1 MKSIREYPAVNHKLV
16 CRTAAKLITLMVLA
30 YILCLGAAGTSP
42 CHAADAPGGEET
54 AALSLKQC
62 IEHMLANNLD
72 LKVEQFNPDM
82 QEKEIVKEKAVFDP
96 LARFS
101 LQDNKLMISPTTF
114 LNGVGR
120 KGGSYEQET
129 VNYDAGLSKRFL
141 TGGVGDVSFTTDRYR
156 TNSFWQY
163 ESPTYFSQV
172 VFSLNQPL
180 LRNFGIDLNRS
191 RIRVST
197 NNREISKTQLEDRT
211 AKMVTGLQQL
221 YWNLYL
227 SQQVLEVKKG
237 SLQLARDLMKR
248 NEALV
253 EVGKLPAIEILRA
266 KTGVASREE
275 AVIVADKAVRD
286 LEDLLKERLNAP
298 LHDRSVVLMDKPI
311 LKEFQKRE
319 VSDYLGIALSKRP
332 ECEQARMQL
341 ENLKIAHAAAKNA
354 MLPLFDVQASYGINA
369 TSPHYSGS
377 VHDLDA
383 GGDYSWLVG
392 FKMEIPLGNRWAK
405 NNYEKSS
412 LELKKAETALASLE
426 NKIELEIKEA
436 IRQIETNQQR
446 ITATREARRLSE
458 TSLQAEEERMTLGMS
473 TSVDVLRVQEELA
486 AAQAGET
493 KALIDYINSLNGL
506 DEALG
511 MLLENC
517 QISIGEAS

>member
-1 MKSIREYPAVNHKLV
+1 MMYIGKGLVVTRETL
-16 CRTAAKLITLMVLA
+16 CRKARALMTLALLISAAS
-30 YILCLGAAGTSP
+30 LGAGAASFS
-42 CHAADAPGGEET
+42 HAADASGGEEA
-54 AALSLKQC
+54 AALSLKGC
-62 IEHMLANNLD
+62 IELMLANNLD
-72 LKVEQFNPDM
+72 LKVEQYNPDM

-101 LQDNKLMISPTTF
+101 LQDEKWMISPTTL
-114 LNGVGR
+114 LNGVLR
-120 KGGSYEQET
+120 NKSYEQET
-129 VNYDAGLSKRFL
+129 INYDAGLSKRFL
-141 TGGVGDVSFTTDRYR
+141 TGGVGDVSFTTDKYR
-156 TNSFWQY
+156 TNSIWQY

-191 RIRVST
+191 RIRIST
-197 NNREISKTQLEDRT
+197 NNKEISRTQLEDRT
-211 AKMVTGLQQL
+211 AKMVAQLQQL

-227 SQQVLEVKKG
+227 SQQVLQVKKG
-237 SLQLARDLMKR
+237 SLQLAQDLMKR

-275 AVIVADKAVRD
+275 AVIVADNTVRD
-286 LEDLLKERLNAP
+286 LEDLLRERLNAP
-298 LHDRSVVLMDKPI
+298 LRDRSVILVDKPV
-311 LKEFQKRE
+311 LREFQKRE
-319 VSDYLGIALSKRP
+319 VSDYLGIALEKRP

-354 MLPLFDVQASYGINA
+354 ILPLLDVQASYGINA
-369 TSPHYSGS
+369 TNPHYDRSIHG
-377 VHDLDA
+377 LDA

-405 NNYEKSS
+405 NNYDKSS
-412 LELKKAETALASLE
+412 LELKKAETALASLQ

-446 ITATREARRLSE
+446 ISATGEARRLSE
-458 TSLQAEEERMTLGMS
+458 TSLQAEEERMALGMS

-493 KALIDYINSLNGL
+493 KALIDYINSLDSL
-506 DEALG
+506 EAATG

-517 QISIGEAS
+517 RITIGEAS

>member
-1 MKSIREYPAVNHKLV
+1 MKRIREYPAVSHTFL
-16 CRTAAKLITLMVLA
+16 CRTAAALRILA
-30 YILCLGAAGTSP
+30 ALGYCLCLAAVASP
-42 CHAADAPGGEET
+42 ARAADAPDGEGA

-62 IEHMLANNLD
+62 IELMLANNLD
-72 LKVEQFNPDM
+72 LKIERFNPDM
-82 QEKEIVKEKAVFDP
+82 QDKEIVKEQALFDP

-101 LQDNKLMISPTTF
+101 LQDNKMKVSPTTL
-114 LNGVGR
+114 LNGVLR
-120 KGGSYEQET
+120 SNSYKQET
-129 VNYDAGLSKRFL
+129 INYDAGLSKRLL
-141 TGGVGDVSFTTDRYR
+141 TGGVGDISFTTDKYR

-191 RIRVST
+191 RIRVSA

-211 AKMVTGLQQL
+211 AKMVSGLQQL

-227 SQQVLEVKKG
+227 SQQVREVKNG

-275 AVIVADKAVRD
+275 AVIVADNAVRD
-286 LEDLLKERLNAP
+286 LEDLLRERLNAP
-298 LHDRSVVLMDKPI
+298 LHDRSVVLMDKPV
-311 LKEFQKRE
+311 LRDFQKRE
-319 VSDYLGIALSKRP
+319 VSDYLGIALAKRP

-369 TSPHYSGS
+369 TNPHYDRSI
-377 VHDLDA
+377 HNLDS

-405 NNYEKSS
+405 NNYEKSA
-412 LELKKAETALASLE
+412 LELQKAETALASLQ
-426 NKIELEIKEA
+426 NKIELELKEA

-446 ITATREARRLSE
+446 IAATREARRLSE
-458 TSLQAEEERMTLGMS
+458 TSLAAEEERMTLGMS

-493 KALIDYINSLNGL
+493 KALVDYINSLNGL

-511 MLLENC
+511 TLLENC
-517 QISIGEAS
+517 QITIGETS

>member
-1 MKSIREYPAVNHKLV
+1 MKRIREFPAVNHTLV
-16 CRTAAKLITLMVLA
+16 CRTAAALRILAALGCVLW
-30 YILCLGAAGTSP
+30 LAAAALP
-42 CHAADAPGGEET
+42 ARAADAPGGEGAEP
-54 AALSLKQC
+54 LSLKQC
-62 IEHMLANNLD
+62 IELMLANNLD
-72 LKVEQFNPDM
+72 LKVERFNPDM

-101 LQDNKLMISPTTF
+101 LRDEKWMLSPTTL
-114 LNGVGR
+114 LNGVLR
-120 KGGSYEQET
+120 NTSYEQET
-129 VNYDAGLSKRFL
+129 INYDAGISKRLL
-141 TGGVGDVSFTTDRYR
+141 TGGVGDVSFTTDKYR
-156 TNSFWQY
+156 TNSIWQY

-191 RIRVST
+191 RIRVSA
-197 NNREISKTQLEDRT
+197 NNREISKTQLEDHT
-211 AKMVTGLQQL
+211 AKMVSGLQQL

-227 SQQVLEVKKG
+227 SQQVLQVKKG
-237 SLQLARDLMKR
+237 SLQLARDLMRR

-275 AVIVADKAVRD
+275 AVIVADNAVRD
-286 LEDLLKERLNAP
+286 LEDLLRERLNAP
-298 LHDRSVVLMDKPI
+298 LHDRSMVLMDKPV
-311 LKEFQKRE
+311 LREFQKRE
-319 VSDYLGIALSKRP
+319 VSDYLGIALAKRP

-369 TSPHYSGS
+369 TNPHYDRSI
-377 VHDLDA
+377 HNLDA

-405 NNYEKSS
+405 NNYEKSA
-412 LELKKAETALASLE
+412 LELKKAETALASLQ
-426 NKIELEIKEA
+426 NKIELELKEA

-446 ITATREARRLSE
+446 IAATREARRLSE
-458 TSLQAEEERMTLGMS
+458 TSLAAEEERMTLGMS

-493 KALIDYINSLNGL
+493 NALVDYINSLNGL

-511 MLLENC
+511 TLLENC
-517 QISIGEAS
+517 QITVGETS

>member
-1 MKSIREYPAVNHKLV
+1 MKRIREYPAVNHTLV
-16 CRTAAKLITLMVLA
+16 CRTTAALRILA
-30 YILCLGAAGTSP
+30 ALGYVLCLAAVASP
-42 CHAADAPGGEET
+42 ARAADAPGGEGA

-62 IEHMLANNLD
+62 IELMLANNLD
-72 LKVEQFNPDM
+72 LKIERFNPDM
-82 QEKEIVKEKAVFDP
+82 QEKEIVKEKAAFDP
-96 LARFS
+96 LARIS
-101 LQDNKLMISPTTF
+101 LRDEKWMLSPTTF
-114 LNGVGR
+114 LNGVW
-120 KGGSYEQET
+120 KNKSYEQET
-129 VNYDAGLSKRFL
+129 INYDAGLSKRFL
-141 TGGVGDVSFTTDRYR
+141 TGGVGDVSFTTDKYR
-156 TNSFWQY
+156 TNSIWQY

-191 RIRVST
+191 RIRVSA

-211 AKMVTGLQQL
+211 AKMVSGLQQL

-227 SQQVLEVKKG
+227 SQQVLQVKKG

-275 AVIVADKAVRD
+275 AVIVADNAVRD
-286 LEDLLKERLNAP
+286 LEDLLRERLNAP
-298 LHDRSVVLMDKPI
+298 LHDRSVVLMDKPV
-311 LKEFQKRE
+311 LRDFQKRD
-319 VSDYLGIALSKRP
+319 VSDYLGIALAKRP

-369 TSPHYSGS
+369 TSPHYDRSIHGM
-377 VHDLDA
+377 DA

-405 NNYEKSS
+405 SNYEKSA
-412 LELKKAETALASLE
+412 LELKKAEAALLSLQ
-426 NKIELEIKEA
+426 NKIELELKEA

-446 ITATREARRLSE
+446 IAVTREACRLSE
-458 TSLQAEEERMTLGMS
+458 TSLAAEEERMALGMS

-493 KALIDYINSLNGL
+493 KALVDYINSLNGL

-511 MLLENC
+511 TLLENC
-517 QISIGEAS
+517 QVTIGETS

>member
-1 MKSIREYPAVNHKLV
+1 MVWEKS
-16 CRTAAKLITLMVLA
+16 
-30 YILCLGAAGTSP
+30 
-42 CHAADAPGGEET
+42 
-54 AALSLKQC
+54 
-62 IEHMLANNLD
+62 
-72 LKVEQFNPDM
+72 
-82 QEKEIVKEKAVFDP
+82 
-96 LARFS
+96 
-101 LQDNKLMISPTTF
+101 
-114 LNGVGR
+114 
-120 KGGSYEQET
+120 GSYEQET

-141 TGGVGDVSFTTDRYR
+141 TGGMGDVSFTTDRYR

-197 NNREISKTQLEDRT
+197 NKGKFPGRSLSRT

-227 SQQVLEVKKG
+227 SQQVREVKKG

-286 LEDLLKERLNAP
+286 LEDLLKERLNTP

-369 TSPHYSGS
+369 TSPHYSRS

-405 NNYEKSS
+405 NNYRK
-412 LELKKAETALASLE
+412 ELTGVKEGE
-426 NKIELEIKEA
+426 NGA
-436 IRQIETNQQR
+436 CQP
-446 ITATREARRLSE
+446 
-458 TSLQAEEERMTLGMS
+458 
-473 TSVDVLRVQEELA
+473 
-486 AAQAGET
+486 GE
-493 KALIDYINSLNGL
+493 
-506 DEALG
+506 
-511 MLLENC
+511 
-517 QISIGEAS
+517 

>member
-1 MKSIREYPAVNHKLV
+1 MKRFREYPVVHHTLV
-16 CRTAAKLITLMVLA
+16 CRAAAKLSALTALGF
-30 YILCLGAAGTSP
+30 ILCLAAGISP
-42 CHAADAPGGEET
+42 TRAADAPGGEGAT
-54 AALSLKQC
+54 ALSLERC
-62 IEHMLANNLD
+62 IELMLANNLD

-82 QEKEIVKEKAVFDP
+82 QEKEIVKEKATFDP

-101 LQDNKLMISPTTF
+101 LQDKKLVMSPTTW
-114 LNGVGR
+114 LNGVWR
-120 KGGSYEQET
+120 NRSYEQET
-129 VNYDAGLSKRFL
+129 INYDAGLSKRFL
-141 TGGVGDVSFTTDRYR
+141 TGGVGDISFTTDKYR
-156 TNSFWQY
+156 TNSLLQY

-191 RIRVST
+191 GIRVST
-197 NNREISKTQLEDRT
+197 NNREISKTQLADRT
-211 AKMVTGLQQL
+211 AKMVSGLQQL

-227 SQQVLEVKKG
+227 SRQVLEVKKG

-253 EVGKLPAIEILRA
+253 EVGSLPAVEILRA

-275 AVIVADKAVRD
+275 AVIVAENAVRN
-286 LEDLLKERLNAP
+286 LEDLLKERLNTP
-298 LHDRSVVLMDKPI
+298 MHDRPVVLMDDPVI
-311 LKEFQKRE
+311 REFQKRE
-319 VSDYLGIALSKRP
+319 VSDYLDIALANRP

-369 TSPHYSGS
+369 TSAHYDRSIHG
-377 VHDLDA
+377 LDA

-405 NNYEKSS
+405 SNYEKSA
-412 LELKKAETALASLE
+412 LELRKAQTALASLQ

-436 IRQIETNQQR
+436 VRQIETNRQR
-446 ITATREARRLSE
+446 IAATREARRLSE
-458 TSLQAEEERMTLGMS
+458 TSLQAEEERMSLGMS

-486 AAQAGET
+486 TARAGET
-493 KALIDYINSLNGL
+493 KAIVDYINSLNGL
-506 DEALG
+506 DVALG
-511 MLLENC
+511 TLLENC
-517 QISIGEAS
+517 RITIGETS